1 MSHRVHYNDLLYT
14 NTFTHVNP
22 PTIPALVS
30 QVQNPGENI
39 DIIRQYPGIRRHNEV
54 DIRETRSSRVVL
66 DKDENHM
73 NWISVNVDS
82 RERDYLRY
90 PNPSE
95 YRYYFK
101 YPIPNVHKIRL
112 VTSEVPFSDFLIK
125 LGNAFVNFT
134 VDDVPNTNLT
144 AQMEEGN
151 YTEETLATELED
163 ALNSAAS
170 DAGSSTTFTVTQNS
184 GVLRIQADGGFSLK
198 FKTGCH
204 ADIMTGYDNTTQSGT
219 PYAQLIRNPGVSN
232 LGDRTVHVLEY
243 PNQFS
248 LNEDS
253 QYICDNSN
261 TPIIEGSGSAR
272 AILGF
277 NWEDYCSVTMGGN
290 EVVVAPNRMDVCG
303 ERYLLLKLDQNTR
316 DVSVINSYYNT
327 PDTFAKLPRYPE
339 LCGISYFKE
348 NEDAKYERLFYPPVN
363 KMEYVDVKYLTGR
376 GDTYNFRGLEN
387 SFTLRFQSITGNVNA
402 INNQL

>member
-1 MSHRVHYNDLLYT
+1 MSHRVNYNDLLYT

-22 PTIPALVS
+22 PTIPALVNE
-30 QVQNPGENI
+30 VQNPGANI
-39 DIIRQYPGIRRHNEV
+39 DIRRQYPGIRRHNEV
-54 DIRETRSSRVVL
+54 DIRETKSSRVVL

-73 NWISVNVDS
+73 NWISVNIDS

-90 PNPSE
+90 PNPSQ

-112 VTSEVPFSDFLIK
+112 VGSEVPFSDFLIK
-125 LGNAFVNFT
+125 LGNAFVDFT
-134 VDDVPNTNLT
+134 VDDVSDTELY

-163 ALNSAAS
+163 SLNNAAS
-170 DAGSSTTFTVTQNS
+170 DAGSGITFTVTQSS
-184 GVLRIQADGGFSLK
+184 GVLRVQATGGFTLK

-204 ADIMTGYDNTTQSGT
+204 ADIITGYNNTTQSGT
-219 PYAQLIRNPGVSN
+219 SYAQLIRNPGVSN
-232 LGDRTVHVLEY
+232 LGDRTVHTLEY
-243 PNQFS
+243 SNQFA
-248 LNEDS
+248 LDEDS
-253 QYICDNSN
+253 QYICNNSN
-261 TPIIEGSGSAR
+261 TLIAEGSGSAR

-290 EVVVAPNRMDVCG
+290 EIVVAPNRMDVCG

-316 DVSVINSYYNT
+316 DVSVVNSYYNT

-376 GDTYNFRGLEN
+376 GETYNFRGLEN

-402 INNQL
+402 INNQI